1 MEIVD
6 AGSGRKQVH
15 WVVADFLPWG
25 FDGKHAWVIT
35 SPQDGMKRVIL
46 KSHLEHMT
54 RVTE

>member
-6 AGSGRKQVH
+6 SGSGRKQVH